1 MLQVKVLILQKKK
14 KKKKLLENEKF
25 LIDWTNTIEG
35 ITLKFKVFLLQ
46 LVMEF
51 SRIKLLKF
59 LKL

>member
-1 MLQVKVLILQKKK
+1 MLQVKVLILQKK

>member
-1 MLQVKVLILQKKK
+1 MLQVKVLILQQK

>member
-1 MLQVKVLILQKKK
+1 MLQVKVLILQQQ

>member
-1 MLQVKVLILQKKK
+1 MLQVKVLILQQQQ
-14 KKKKLLENEKF
+14 KKKLLENEKF